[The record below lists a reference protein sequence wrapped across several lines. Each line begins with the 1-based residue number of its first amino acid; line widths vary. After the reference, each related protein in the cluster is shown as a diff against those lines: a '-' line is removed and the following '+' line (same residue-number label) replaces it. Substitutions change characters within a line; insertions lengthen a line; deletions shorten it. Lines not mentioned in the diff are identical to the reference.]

1 MVLQYFS
8 NLYNSTIDLLIMV
21 FGWGKKKK
29 VEHDEYIENL
39 TSTPQTITLD
49 EIPKIL
55 DDMVILRKGTLAAEI
70 KSHRNRIDPQ
80 REVLLKIANELYE
93 DDLNVDDLDPHL
105 QIMVN
110 RGKKE
115 VISSI
120 KKEFANPFPEINS
133 SDDVMRFRKAS
144 NAGIKKVGDMLGK
157 HSKVIH
163 ILASKY
169 AKKLKDDLENLTANL
184 KEVDELIDNFTTTE
198 NSVQTIN
205 ELLSSR
211 KKTLEKVSKQN
222 SRIDELKY
230 SVTDKKEKIVKF
242 ENEIKEIKNSSDYKT
257 YLDIK
262 SLLSNCDSEEVKIR
276 HQVNDEFT
284 KISRPLGKFVHI
296 SSHDKELKDL
306 TAKLSSTPYD
316 VLNVD
321 NISGIKNILD
331 SIVIGIDTGSV
342 SVKDISKSKASI
354 AEIKILIPSLISTKE
369 KFETKKHELLTKL
382 ENFDSK
388 FLQTAENNLKREESD
403 ISDTSSKL
411 EIFEDENLD
420 LTHSLPAILHQI
432 ETNLKDVTSTSYTIS
447 TDNQ

>member
-1 MVLQYFS
+1 
-8 NLYNSTIDLLIMV
+8 MV

-29 VEHDEYIENL
+29 VEYNEPVENF
-39 TSTPQTITLD
+39 TSTPQTITLN
-49 EIPKIL
+49 EIPKIM
-55 DDMVILRKGTLAAEI
+55 DDIVILRKGTLAAEI

-80 REVLLKIANELYE
+80 REVLLKIANELSE
-93 DDLNVDDLDPHL
+93 DELDPDKLDPHF

-120 KKEFANPFPEINS
+120 KKEFANPFPDINS
-133 SDDVMRFRKAS
+133 PDDVMRFKKVS
-144 NAGIKKVGDMLGK
+144 SAGINKVGDMLGK
-157 HSKVIH
+157 HSRVIH
-163 ILASKY
+163 IFAAKY
-169 AKKLKDDLENLTANL
+169 AKKLTNDLKDLTANL
-184 KEVDELIDNFTTTE
+184 KEVDELINNFAATE

-211 KKTLEKVSKQN
+211 NKTLEKLSKQN
-222 SRIDELKY
+222 SRINELK
-230 SVTDKKEKIVKF
+230 SSISEKKEKIEEF
-242 ENEIKEIKNSSDYKT
+242 ENKIKEIKNSSDYKT
-257 YLDIK
+257 YLDVK
-262 SLLSNCDSEEVKIR
+262 SQLSDCDSEEVKIR
-276 HQVNDEFT
+276 HHVNDEFT

-316 VLNVD
+316 VLD
-321 NISGIKNILD
+321 AENISGIKNILD
-331 SIVIGIDTGSV
+331 SIVTGIGSGSV
-342 SVKDISKSKASI
+342 SVKDISKSKDSI
-354 AEIKILIPSLISTKE
+354 AEIKNLIPSLISTKA

-388 FLQTAENNLKREESD
+388 SLQTVENNLKREESD

-411 EIFEDENLD
+411 KVFEDETLG
-420 LTHSLPAILHQI
+420 LTHSLPTILHQI
-432 ETNLKDVTSTSYTIS
+432 ETNLKNATSTSYTIS